1 MLCCSILLFMIDNI
15 REKQAVAEVVPSSCQ
30 SSARFSFFDGLDFSL
45 SYFLF
50 TINLKNKFGPK
61 SVVQT
66 KFWSKIIKVPKK
78 LGPKSVVNIGS
89 VSAEIYLIWSQM
101 SLEQMLP

>member
-1 MLCCSILLFMIDNI
+1 MIDNI

-66 KFWSKIIKVPKK
+66 KFWSK
-78 LGPKSVVNIGS
+78 
-89 VSAEIYLIWSQM
+89 
-101 SLEQMLP
+101 

>member
-1 MLCCSILLFMIDNI
+1 MIDNI

-45 SYFLF
+45 SNFLF
-50 TINLKNKFGPK
+50 TINLKNKFGTI

-66 KFWSKIIKVPKK
+66 KFWSKLLRPPKNWVQKVLSTLAHYQLK
-78 LGPKSVVNIGS
+78 
-89 VSAEIYLIWSQM
+89 YLIFSQVL
-101 SLEQMLP
+101 LEQILP